1 MAKNTS
7 VTKRGGGILGGLI
20 IVVIGIMLLSF
31 NEGRTVKTQ
40 SAINEAMKEY
50 KDVTSE
56 KIDSKNEGK
65 VIATTGKL
73 DLSNTGEI
81 KDSKFGIVINGA
93 KLLRKA
99 EMYQWVE
106 ECETDEND
114 NKNCTYTKEWRES
127 LIDSSEFTKP
137 GYTNPTSFKYESEEY
152 KADNIKVGE
161 YALPERLLERL
172 SYNENLNNEKLTEMY
187 KTPVDNFKLEGNYL
201 INSANASDP
210 QVGDLRISYSYASD
224 GEVSMLGVQ
233 KDNTLTAFT
242 GKKGKSIFEI
252 RRGKQTGKEIL
263 NNLTKSNQRTKW
275 FLRIVGTIAVM
286 LGFSSLFSPLQY
298 FTDKI
303 PVVRTIVN
311 TGTGIVAT
319 ILGLG
324 TSLIV
329 IAVAWFR
336 YRPVLSIVL
345 IAIVV
350 GLLLFL
356 KFGKKPTP
364 KKEK

>member
-1 MAKNTS
+1 MAKNTN

-137 GYTNPTSFKYESEEY
+137 GYTNPTSFKYESE
-152 KADNIKVGE
+152 DFLGSNIKVGE
-161 YALPERLLERL
+161 FDLPERLLKDL
-172 SYNENLNNEKLTEMY
+172 SYNKDLNNEKLSEMY
-187 KTPVDNFKLEGNYL
+187 KEPVDNFKLEGNYL
-201 INSANASDP
+201 INSVNTEDT
-210 QVGDLRISYSYASD
+210 QIGDIRLSYKYASD

-233 KDNTLTAFT
+233 KGNTLSAFT
-242 GKKGKSIFEI
+242 GKKGKTIFKI
-252 RRGKQTGKEIL
+252 KRGNYTGKEIL
-263 NNLTKSNQRTKW
+263 NEMTSSNKRTKW
-275 FLRIVGTIAVM
+275 LLRAVGTLAVI
-286 LGFSSLFSPLQY
+286 LGTASIFAPLQNL
-298 FTDKI
+298 TDTI
-303 PVVRTIVN
+303 PVLRNIVN
-311 TGTGIVAT
+311 IGTGLVST
-319 ILGLG
+319 VLGLAI
-324 TSLIV
+324 SLLV
-329 IAVAWFR
+329 IAISWFR

-345 IAIVV
+345 IVIIIALIV
-350 GLLLFL
+350 FL
-356 KFGKKPTP
+356 KVYKKDTP
-364 KKEK
+364 KKK